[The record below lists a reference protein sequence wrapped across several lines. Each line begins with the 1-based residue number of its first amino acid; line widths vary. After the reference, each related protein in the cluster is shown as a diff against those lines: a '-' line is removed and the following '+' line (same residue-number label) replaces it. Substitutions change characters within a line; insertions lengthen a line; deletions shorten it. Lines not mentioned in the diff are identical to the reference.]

1 MKYFKYKPINKY
13 TIDSLIFN
21 YYWAASAESM
31 NDVFEGDSVL
41 DFVEDK
47 IKDIPLSP
55 EKIKFLQGNKD
66 LVLSIKNTLGLFC
79 LTQDSKN
86 ILMWSHY
93 GDSFKG
99 ICIQYNDK
107 ILSKIKDASSQVFKI
122 SYAKK
127 IANKSFHELYTDKSD
142 NNKLLKET
150 VIGRKYICWEYEKEV
165 RIIHDGVNAFDYDPE
180 AIEAIYFGYKFP
192 EEERLKIFKA
202 LKDQNVKYY
211 KMIKGLNYSI
221 KYEELTD
228 IPSFTHYL
236 WESDKS
242 GEFEYNFELE
252 NFQKMVAGGKGR
264 LTVFT
269 KEIISEDLANDF
281 YNSMSNGFFK
291 DLAIKEVFFK
301 LENNPTNDS
310 MPAYY
315 CFKNNTKPVFTDNRS
330 LY

>member
-13 TIDSLIFN
+13 TIDSLVFN

-41 DFVEDK
+41 DNIEK
-47 IKDIPLSP
+47 EISHIKDGPKKDNFILENKKLILST
-55 EKIKFLQGNKD
+55 KK
-66 LVLSIKNTLGLFC
+66 TLGLFC

-93 GDSFKG
+93 GDSFRG
-99 ICIQYNDK
+99 ICIEYNDNILAKLKDHKSQKYTVNYKNK
-107 ILSKIKDASSQVFKI
+107 IPNI
-122 SYAKK
+122 
-127 IANKSFHELYTDKSD
+127 SFHKLYSD
-142 NNKLLKET
+142 NSSDYRRLKQT
-150 VIGRKYICWEYEKEV
+150 LIGTKAKCWSYEKEI
-165 RIIHDGVNAFDYDPE
+165 RLIHDGVNAFDYIPE

-192 EEERLKIFKA
+192 KEESLKIIRA

-211 KMIKGLNYSI
+211 KMAKGNYLI
-221 KYEELTD
+221 KYEELPD

-236 WESDKS
+236 WESDKF

-301 LENNPTNDS
+301 LENNPINDS